1 MKLYGVE
8 KSESDTRT
16 VSTLMR
22 EIYLDYYS
30 KSLQPENDKSKW
42 AYSKR
47 LNEEAKDHE
56 MKL

>member
-1 MKLYGVE
+1 
-8 KSESDTRT
+8 
-16 VSTLMR
+16 MR

-30 KSLQPENDKSKW
+30 KSLQPENDHNKW

-56 MKL
+56 MKLQRIFKENRVMKEYSVPPI